1 MRAKVLAV
9 LLSILVSGIFVS
21 PVLSD
26 EPFFEQTDVF
36 VNGGRAYYR
45 IPSLVV
51 SKDGTIL
58 ALANR
63 RVGSGA
69 DGLPETHL
77 VLRRSLDNVKTWL
90 PIQDLFAREGWGGSI
105 GSAIKDDTTG
115 MIMVTY
121 HRNPGT
127 DAAITQA
134 KKDKEEDGA
143 FIARSMDSGETW
155 THEKLILKPND
166 MGKLGGCHGSGP
178 GITLQFGSKKGRL
191 LIPAYFTAKR
201 RQDLETRKKH
211 QYSCAIYS
219 DDHGRTWKTSGPA
232 QVGTDESCLAEISSG
247 EIYLNSRTNLRDYKR
262 RTAWSYNGGET
273 FTDIGIEPA
282 LIEGADGCNASIVR
296 YPERLS
302 NGKTLLIFSNPAN
315 VPKKRRRMTVFLSFD
330 EGKTWPVS
338 RLIHQ
343 GYSSYSALA
352 VSSDGTIYCLYE
364 MDDKIVL
371 ACFNLAWVTD
381 DIKKF

>member
-1 MRAKVLAV
+1 MKETKNLDTTRVQEDVEFQNFHTYGDKTMRAKVLAV

-143 FIARSMDSGETW
+143 FIA
-155 THEKLILKPND
+155 
-166 MGKLGGCHGSGP
+166 GK
-178 GITLQFGSKKGRL
+178 
-191 LIPAYFTAKR
+191 
-201 RQDLETRKKH
+201 
-211 QYSCAIYS
+211 
-219 DDHGRTWKTSGPA
+219 
-232 QVGTDESCLAEISSG
+232 
-247 EIYLNSRTNLRDYKR
+247 
-262 RTAWSYNGGET
+262 
-273 FTDIGIEPA
+273 
-282 LIEGADGCNASIVR
+282 
-296 YPERLS
+296 
-302 NGKTLLIFSNPAN
+302 
-315 VPKKRRRMTVFLSFD
+315 
-330 EGKTWPVS
+330 
-338 RLIHQ
+338 
-343 GYSSYSALA
+343 
-352 VSSDGTIYCLYE
+352 
-364 MDDKIVL
+364 
-371 ACFNLAWVTD
+371 
-381 DIKKF
+381 